1 MKLIYENLTKN
12 SAFHFD
18 RKHGLRSKF
27 GDGDEGDDDSDD
39 GDGCDGAED
48 DEDGDAD
55 NGNGSSS
62 RGAAD
67 GAIVWVKAYLALK
80 PSLIGL
86 GLIMN
91 RTLL

>member
-1 MKLIYENLTKN
+1 MNKQFSFYSTEFIFLWWNNYVG
-12 SAFHFD
+12 D
-18 RKHGLRSKF
+18 DG